1 MALGKKATMSPPAAE
16 WDQEHLALKQA
27 VEQLAA
33 LLAEHGIDEDEVV
46 REFRARRAQT

>member
-1 MALGKKATMSPPAAE
+1 MSPPAAE
-16 WDQEHLALKQA
+16 WGQEWLALKQA